1 MMTLPRER
9 LSYSS
14 PFTRPPLKLPGKARM
29 VVWSVVNIE
38 EWEITRPMARQL
50 SQPPM
55 GQTPIPDMPNWT
67 WYEYGMRVGFWRLK
81 RALQN
86 AGVTPT
92 MSINAKVCE
101 TYPEVAAAARDAN
114 WEFMAHAFVQMP
126 IQQIEDQRAVI
137 RQSCDVIEKFTGKR
151 PTGWLG
157 PGRGQTF
164 DTLDYVT
171 ECGLTWFGDW
181 ILDDQPLWVKT
192 RHGPILA
199 VPYSAEINDITLMI
213 SHHHESDVL
222 LKRTID
228 AFDRLY
234 AESAELGP
242 RHGDRRA
249 PLRHRRRA
257 PHQIF
262 RRVIRLH
269 QPPRRGALDR
279 AADLRLVCRSG
290 AGAVKCIRR
299 QRRLVLAAVD
309 LDFAFGRLAPA
320 FGAPLA
326 RDWACLVLGAGAGFP
341 GGGPGGAPGPLLET
355 VLARRSTEKL
365 SPTPVAPD
373 VVSTVTNSPTIE
385 VGEIVN
391 RKNPKVL
398 SLYTFR
404 LRGFP
409 LASVPEPGVCAGGRR
424 FGGFNPGRL

>member
-1 MMTLPRER
+1 MRPDAYNDYTMTLPRER

-101 TYPEVAAAARDAN
+101 TYPEVAAAARDAG
-114 WEFMAHAFVQMP
+114 WEFMAHAYVQMP

-192 RHGPILA
+192 KHGPILA

-234 AESAELGP
+234 AESADVDA

-262 RRVIRLH
+262 RRAIRLH

-279 AADLRLVCRSG
+279 AADLRLVRWSG
-290 AGAVKCIRR
+290 AGAVMR
-299 QRRLVLAAVD
+299 
-309 LDFAFGRLAPA
+309 P
-320 FGAPLA
+320 
-326 RDWACLVLGAGAGFP
+326 
-341 GGGPGGAPGPLLET
+341 
-355 VLARRSTEKL
+355 
-365 SPTPVAPD
+365 
-373 VVSTVTNSPTIE
+373 
-385 VGEIVN
+385 
-391 RKNPKVL
+391 
-398 SLYTFR
+398 YFR
-404 LRGFP
+404 P
-409 LASVPEPGVCAGGRR
+409 YSA
-424 FGGFNPGRL
+424 

>member
-1 MMTLPRER
+1 MPIAPPDAYNDYVMTLPRER

-101 TYPEVAAAARDAN
+101 TYPEVAAAARDAG
-114 WEFMAHAFVQMP
+114 WEFMAHAYVQMP

-137 RQSCDVIEKFTGKR
+137 KQSCDVIEKFTGKR

-164 DTLDYVT
+164 DTLDYVS

-181 ILDDQPLWVKT
+181 ILDDQPQWVKT
-192 RHGPILA
+192 KNGPILA

-234 AESAELGP
+234 AESAESARVMAIGVHP
-242 RHGDRRA
+242 YVTGA
-249 PLRHRRRA
+249 AHRIKYFEA
-257 PHQIF
+257 I
-262 RRVIRLH
+262 IRPH

-290 AGAVKCIRR
+290 AGAAELKAAACLKIRPPELCLESAPQSLSLLPSTLPVPFLR
-299 QRRLVLAAVD
+299 QSCSRYSSSLS
-309 LDFAFGRLAPA
+309 FGRCNVR
-320 FGAPLA
+320 F
-326 RDWACLVLGAGAGFP
+326 
-341 GGGPGGAPGPLLET
+341 
-355 VLARRSTEKL
+355 RRKSQSSWHSS
-365 SPTPVAPD
+365 SP
-373 VVSTVTNSPTIE
+373 
-385 VGEIVN
+385 
-391 RKNPKVL
+391 
-398 SLYTFR
+398 SL
-404 LRGFP
+404 
-409 LASVPEPGVCAGGRR
+409 
-424 FGGFNPGRL
+424 